1 MANGDMHVE
10 LTGNALPMVAILGGF
25 ATMLVAIVFATIWL
39 TKLDD
44 RVLDN
49 AVHTAENRAMLTQ
62 HAKIMTQVQNNC
74 AKQTFIL
81 DALVEH
87 VERIDK

>member
-1 MANGDMHVE
+1 MHVE
-10 LTGNALPMVAILGGF
+10 LVGSKLPMLAILGGL
-25 ATMLVAIVFATIWL
+25 ATLLASIVYATVWL
-39 TKLDD
+39 TKLDE

-49 AVHTAENRAMLTQ
+49 AIHSAENRVLLVQ
-62 HAKIMTQVQNNC
+62 QAKIMTQVQNNC